1 MVLCSWLLCFSFCV
15 TSAAVPVEIVFV
27 WLGTVEK
34 KEHSIRALTSDAQ
47 ALNAQLLSTRKQHQ
61 KELQQRPQVNLILF
75 FKRQRML
82 PLCSMLTTFNVVL
95 FVP

>member
-1 MVLCSWLLCFSFCV
+1 LVGWLVGWVVGWLLFFFFVVLMVLCSWLLCFSFCV
-15 TSAAVPVEIVFV
+15 CTAVPVEIVFV

-61 KELQQRPQVNLILF
+61 KELQQRPQVNLIF
-75 FKRQRML
+75 
-82 PLCSMLTTFNVVL
+82 
-95 FVP
+95 

>member
-1 MVLCSWLLCFSFCV
+1 MF
-15 TSAAVPVEIVFV
+15 VEIVFV
-27 WLGTVEK
+27 CLLGTVEK

-75 FKRQRML
+75 KTSTYVGTVFYANNIRR
-82 PLCSMLTTFNVVL
+82 CSIRRLD
-95 FVP
+95 

>member
-1 MVLCSWLLCFSFCV
+1 
-15 TSAAVPVEIVFV
+15 VPVEIVFV

-61 KELQQRPQVNLILF
+61 KELQQRPQVNLIF
-75 FKRQRML
+75 
-82 PLCSMLTTFNVVL
+82 
-95 FVP
+95 